1 MDKYRVVMDGKC
13 KFNVEKKIRFRHW
26 KAEQEFI
33 INDPSHAMFLSC
45 FEKKDKTF
53 STIPKAVKYI
63 KKLEDK
69 ATEMENKGKVVW
81 P

>member
-1 MDKYRVVMDGKC
+1 MDKYRVVMNGKG

-26 KAEQEFI
+26 KTEQEFI
-33 INDPSHAMFLSC
+33 IQDPRHLMFLSC
-45 FEKKDKTF
+45 FERQDKAF
-53 STIPKAVKYI
+53 NSISEAVDYI

-69 ATEMENKGKVVW
+69 ATEMKNKGKVVW